1 MARLEASAEW
11 QGGMEYLIHLGEHAL
26 TIDAP
31 EIYGGKN
38 HGPKPT
44 YMLLAGL
51 MGCTG
56 MDVASL
62 LVKMRVPV
70 EKIALDS
77 SADVANEDPH
87 IFRSIELNYRFDSS
101 KDLQSHIPQ
110 ILKAIHLSKEKL
122 CCVSIMYNQ
131 FCTIHSHAYVNG
143 VEIEL

>member
-1 MARLEASAEW
+1 MTKLISSAEW
-11 QGGMEYLIHLGEHAL
+11 QGGMEYVIQLGDHAI
-26 TIDAP
+26 TTDAP

-44 YMLLAGL
+44 YMLLAAL

-62 LVKMRVPV
+62 LTKMRVPV

-87 IFRSIELNYRFDSS
+87 IFKSIDLNYHFHSS
-101 KDLQSHIPQ
+101 RDLQPHIPQ
-110 ILKAIHLSKEKL
+110 IIKAIHISKEKL
-122 CCVSIMYNQ
+122 CCVSIMFNQ
-131 FCTIHSHAYVNG
+131 FCTIQSRAYING
-143 VEIEL
+143 IEIGL

>member
-1 MARLEASAEW
+1 MAKLESKAEW
-11 QGGMEYLIHLGEHAL
+11 QGGMEYLIHAGDHDI

-31 EIYGGKN
+31 VIYGGNN

-62 LVKMRVPV
+62 LAKMRVPV
-70 EKIALDS
+70 GKIVLDS
-77 SADVANEDPH
+77 CADVAEEDPH
-87 IFRSIELNYRFDSS
+87 VFRSIELNYRFDGPV
-101 KDLQSHIPQ
+101 DLSQQTAQ
-110 ILKAIHLSKEKL
+110 ILKAIHISKEKL
-122 CCVSIMYNQ
+122 CCVTIMFNQ
-131 FCTIHSHAYVNG
+131 FCAIHSRAFVNG